1 MTSTTNTT
9 ALEILKQDRLGR
21 VRTPRIKQ
29 EEILA
34 EYDRSGMSGQQFA
47 KYHGLKYQTFATWVQ
62 KRRKRESA
70 GEAGASVPVLRWV
83 EAEVGESDSDQK
95 QKAGSLVV
103 ELSQGAILRVGDE
116 KEAKLAATL
125 LGYLGVGQC

>member
-1 MTSTTNTT
+1 MTPTENG
-9 ALEILKQDRLGR
+9 AMEIMKQDRLGR
-21 VRTPRIKQ
+21 VRTPRTKQ

-47 KYHGLKYQTFATWVQ
+47 KYHGIKYQTFATWVQ

-70 GEAGASVPVLRWV
+70 GVAGASAPVLGWV
-83 EAEVGESDSDQK
+83 EAEVGSADSEGSQVC
-95 QKAGSLVV
+95 ASLVV
-103 ELSQGAILRVGDE
+103 ELGRGAALRVGDE

>member
-1 MTSTTNTT
+1 M
-9 ALEILKQDRLGR
+9 EIMKQDRLGR
-21 VRTPRIKQ
+21 VRTTQARRAAIL
-29 EEILA
+29 EEF
-34 EYDRSGMSGQQFA
+34 DHSGMSGQQFA

-70 GEAGASVPVLRWV
+70 GEAAASVPVLRWV

-125 LGYLGVGQC
+125 LGYLGVRQC